1 MYFMDVFNEVYS
13 RCYDLLYADKDYSK
27 EADYVDKVIKKY
39 YPSAR
44 SILEY
49 GSGTGRHGLLLMKK
63 GYHVF
68 GIERS
73 REMASVARSNGFLC
87 DVGDIVET
95 KVNGRFDVC
104 ICLFHVISYINSD
117 ADLVRLFNKT
127 RKKSETRRHLYVRRL
142 VLTCGA
148 ATARSAKS

>member
-73 REMASVARSNGFLC
+73 RE
-87 DVGDIVET
+87 I
-95 KVNGRFDVC
+95 GRA
-104 ICLFHVISYINSD
+104 HV
-117 ADLVRLFNKT
+117 
-127 RKKSETRRHLYVRRL
+127 
-142 VLTCGA
+142 
-148 ATARSAKS
+148 